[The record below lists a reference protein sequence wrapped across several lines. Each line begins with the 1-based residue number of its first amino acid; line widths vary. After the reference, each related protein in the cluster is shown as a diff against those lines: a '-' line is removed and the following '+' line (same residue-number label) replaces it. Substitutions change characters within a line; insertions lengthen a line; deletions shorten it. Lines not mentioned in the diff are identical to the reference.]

1 MRGTEYENAYILGT
15 EATVGGSQQQAMRN
29 AREKR
34 GHLADAGLYADY
46 YAYMGMEGEQDVII
60 GLTFNMTGLRS
71 NITTSTKQGTGVAVA
86 YQVLLSM
93 IALAL
98 LAFFFIQPLK
108 KLQESIRLYTV
119 SKDSQKVKKTLSE
132 IHSNNELGQ
141 LAEDIGTLTEE
152 IDQYL
157 QDIETISA
165 EREKMNTELS
175 VASRI
180 QAGMIP
186 SKFPAFPDRK
196 DFDLYGSMKPAR
208 EVGGDFYDFY
218 LIDDDHLCMVIADVA
233 GKGIPAA
240 LFMMASQ
247 ISIANRVRMGLSPGR
262 ALESS
267 NDAFI
272 QRNKGELFVTIWL
285 GILELS
291 TGKLIAAN
299 AGHEYPVIKHGNGQ
313 YELFKDP
320 HSFVVGGMEGIHY
333 KEYELQLEPGS
344 KLFLY
349 TDGVPEATDT
359 NEQLFGTERM
369 LSVLNQDISA
379 SPEQTLKNMTEAIDA
394 FVGEAEQFDD
404 VTMLCVEYKGTNTAG
419 REDL

>member
-1 MRGTEYENAYILGT
+1 
-15 EATVGGSQQQAMRN
+15 
-29 AREKR
+29 
-34 GHLADAGLYADY
+34 
-46 YAYMGMEGEQDVII
+46 
-60 GLTFNMTGLRS
+60 
-71 NITTSTKQGTGVAVA
+71 
-86 YQVLLSM
+86 
-93 IALAL
+93 
-98 LAFFFIQPLK
+98 
-108 KLQESIRLYTV
+108 
-119 SKDSQKVKKTLSE
+119 
-132 IHSNNELGQ
+132 
-141 LAEDIGTLTEE
+141 
-152 IDQYL
+152 
-157 QDIETISA
+157 
-165 EREKMNTELS
+165 MNTELS

-285 GILELS
+285 GILDLS

-359 NEQLFGTERM
+359 DEQLFGTGRM